1 MRHVERILGAG
12 LIGVAGAATMAA
24 MAGGVQNT
32 PMILAALVGASLIGL
47 GTAGFFGKP
56 DGPGVL
62 AACAGAVIA
71 TLGGAAIAGLAVGLP
86 IGFPG
91 AMFVAPIAVAAE
103 IVTSP
108 LTALTWLGCMAGTH
122 AVMWVV
128 RAKAARPYSRK

>member
-24 MAGGVQNT
+24 MAGGVKDT

-47 GTAGFFGKP
+47 GTAGFFGRP
-56 DGPGVL
+56 DGRGVL

-71 TLGGAAIAGLAVGLP
+71 TLGGAAIAGLAVGVP
-86 IGFPG
+86 IGFLG
-91 AMFVAPIAVAAE
+91 AMFVAPIAVAAQ

-108 LTALTWLGCMAGTH
+108 LTALTWLACMAGTH
-122 AVMWVV
+122 AVMWV
-128 RAKAARPYSRK
+128 ARGKSAGPYSRK